1 MKILILNGPNLNIQG
16 QRQVDIYGTDTFE
29 GMLGELRQAYPEL
42 TIDMH
47 QSNHEG
53 QLIDWVHQ
61 AGFSVDALIINAGAY
76 THTSLALADAIAA
89 VPAVAVEVHLS
100 NIFGR
105 EPIRQTSLLAPHCMG
120 VVAGFGINSYF
131 LALEACVLQ
140 LSGAE

>member
-1 MKILILNGPNLNIQG
+1 MKILILNGPNLNLQG

>member
-1 MKILILNGPNLNIQG
+1 MKILILNGPNLNLQG
-16 QRQVDIYGTDTFE
+16 LRQVEIYGSDTFD

-89 VPAVAVEVHLS
+89 VPAVKVEVHLT
-100 NIFGR
+100 NIYGR

-120 VVAGFGINSYF
+120 VVAGFGLNSYF

-140 LSGAE
+140 LSGEE